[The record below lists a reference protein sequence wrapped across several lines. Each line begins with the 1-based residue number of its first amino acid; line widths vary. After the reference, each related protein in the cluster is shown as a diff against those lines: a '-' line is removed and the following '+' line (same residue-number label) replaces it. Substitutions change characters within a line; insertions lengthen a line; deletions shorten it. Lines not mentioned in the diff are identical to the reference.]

1 MKKIVPCALIALIVL
16 TLFNPAALAASK
28 NGIEYSGESYYAV
41 VREGV
46 IMRDASGNKIKYLDA
61 GTPVRVEGRLCDDKS
76 RVAVTD
82 KAGDFGTVIK
92 RGLKKVTA
100 TSQTSQ
106 SSKITYSG
114 SSYKAEVKK
123 YLNVRDANYN
133 IVGQIT
139 QGTQVDVKGKS
150 DQWADRSVIPY
161 DCSGGLAT
169 VLTSGLRKVH
179 ASSKS
184 DNASTGQE
192 NAYWAATTRSTPLR
206 SKDGSIVC
214 NIPRA
219 AWIKVLQVNG
229 KDKSVLDVIYD
240 DKSGCV
246 PAKSVKRVKDGV
258 FVDIDRQKVT
268 LIRKGKII
276 LTSKCV
282 TGTLN
287 KKDTPK
293 GIFKIGEKR
302 KNKVFHPSE
311 KESLFWGRIGN
322 TRCGFH
328 DARWRRNWSSSC
340 YKTSGSDGCVNM
352 PLSSMEKFY
361 KNVYVG
367 LYVYIY

>member
-1 MKKIVPCALIALIVL
+1 VGHFDLITKFDELHDHIFLNNQEYLDVAGEYIKYAAGSGCIFEMNTGAISRGVRKTFYLQEKLLGILKDCGTRITVTSDSHRAD
-16 TLFNPAALAASK
+16 TL
-28 NGIEYSGESYYAV
+28 
-41 VREGV
+41 
-46 IMRDASGNKIKYLDA
+46 DASF
-61 GTPVRVEGRLCDDKS
+61 V
-76 RVAVTD
+76 
-82 KAGDFGTVIK
+82 
-92 RGLKKVTA
+92 
-100 TSQTSQ
+100 
-106 SSKITYSG
+106 
-114 SSYKAEVKK
+114 EVKK
-123 YLNVRDANYN
+123 YLKVRDANYN

-150 DQWADRSVIPY
+150 DQWSDRSVIPY
-161 DCSGGLAT
+161 DCDGGLAT

-179 ASSKS
+179 TSSKS

-192 NAYWAATTRSTPLR
+192 DAYWAATTRSTPLR

-219 AWIKVLQVNG
+219 ARIKVLQVNG
-229 KDKSVLDVIYD
+229 KDKSMLDVIYD

-258 FVDIDRQKVT
+258 SVDINHQKVA

-293 GIFKIGEKR
+293 GIFKVGEKHE
-302 KNKVFHPSE
+302 NKVFHPSE
-311 KESLFWGRIGN
+311 KKSLYWCRIGH

-352 PLSSMEKFY
+352 QLSPMGQFY

-367 LYVYIY
+367 LYVYIS